1 MLKHLNLIEDRVGQ
15 YFRVGYYAPN
25 DGLNTVWI
33 ADENGQYIGAISRSR
48 LPKYF
53 RVVRISKERDYC
65 GVRSIA
71 PLPEHQRLE
80 SARMRKMLGGGM
92 RQAGVFAAAG
102 IVALESMIDRLAED
116 HQNARALA
124 QGLGLVAGLNVRPVK
139 RRTNMVMFEVDGG
152 AAAGAKFAAAMKER
166 GVIAHARGPSSF
178 RAVTHDGISRR
189 DIDLVVAAAAE
200 AAGEVFGD

>member
-1 MLKHLNLIEDRVGQ
+1 MKIPKIIPPRSLVRLSKSDASDRMHVGQQYRVGYYSPAEGLRVIWLVDDRGKYVATTDKQDLIKRYEIEQLSNETDYYGDHRSRLRPRRFVTSREFLPPLTLLQLKRRVMLKHLNLIEDRVGQ

-33 ADENGQYIGAISRSR
+33 ANENGQYIGAISRSR

-80 SARMRKMLGGGM
+80 SARMRKMLG
-92 RQAGVFAAAG
+92 R
-102 IVALESMIDRLAED
+102 
-116 HQNARALA
+116 
-124 QGLGLVAGLNVRPVK
+124 
-139 RRTNMVMFEVDGG
+139 
-152 AAAGAKFAAAMKER
+152 
-166 GVIAHARGPSSF
+166 
-178 RAVTHDGISRR
+178 
-189 DIDLVVAAAAE
+189 
-200 AAGEVFGD
+200 